1 VVVAVDGRRDAVV
14 EGVVVERGG
23 EVVDLDRTRRGE
35 GGEWGE
41 GG

>member
-14 EGVVVERGG
+14 EGVVVEGGG
-23 EVVDLDRTRRGE
+23 EVVDLYRARGGE
-35 GGEWGE
+35 VGEWGE